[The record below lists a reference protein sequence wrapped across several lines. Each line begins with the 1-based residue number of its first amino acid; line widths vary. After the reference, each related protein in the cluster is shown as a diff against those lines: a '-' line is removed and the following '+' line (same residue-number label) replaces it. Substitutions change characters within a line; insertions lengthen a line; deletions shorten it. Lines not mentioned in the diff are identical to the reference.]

1 MRKFKLSLGSTIHF
15 CVSTS
20 LFTFVPLQP
29 VECDLWSIIWW
40 GLMKNNQ
47 PLLETITIFVIES
60 LWILN
65 NPYIGTSYAIIL
77 IVVIELRRGVQF
89 GLKSYAWFQNHKY
102 DFRPKLHYTKFNYH
116 FITSILKSLIFL
128 NLYWS
133 TRLVCKKLTW
143 KRVYMYMWTKQN
155 DRCHF
160 TKTHWSAKETRVNFI
175 HANVQAWVLKSCYCK
190 KLIAFFK
197 V

>member
-47 PLLETITIFVIES
+47 PLLETIKIFIIKS

-65 NPYIGTSYAIIL
+65 NPYIGTFYAIIL
-77 IVVIELRRGVQF
+77 IVVIELRGGVQF

-116 FITSILKSLIFL
+116 FITSILKSLIFFKSVFIGPKGWFVKSGTG
-128 NLYWS
+128 NAFTCTCHVNKTKWQMSLYKKPIGAQKLHS
-133 TRLVCKKLTW
+133 CKCSSSSKILSLQ
-143 KRVYMYMWTKQN
+143 K
-155 DRCHF
+155 
-160 TKTHWSAKETRVNFI
+160 
-175 HANVQAWVLKSCYCK
+175 
-190 KLIAFFK
+190 
-197 V
+197 

>member
-47 PLLETITIFVIES
+47 PLLETIKIFVIES
-60 LWILN
+60 FWILN
-65 NPYIGTSYAIIL
+65 NPYIVTFYAIIL
-77 IVVIELRRGVQF
+77 IVVIESLRGGVQF

-102 DFRPKLHYTKFNYH
+102 DFRPNCTTRSSITTLLHPFWNH
-116 FITSILKSLIFL
+116 SFFCGPHGWFVIS
-128 NLYWS
+128 
-133 TRLVCKKLTW
+133 
-143 KRVYMYMWTKQN
+143 WTGNAFTCTCEQN
-155 DRCHF
+155 RMTDV
-160 TKTHWSAKETRVNFI
+160 TL
-175 HANVQAWVLKSCYCK
+175 Q
-190 KLIAFFK
+190 KLIGVQRKQESTSFMQMFK
-197 V
+197 HEF

>member
-29 VECDLWSIIWW
+29 VECDWWSIIWW

-65 NPYIGTSYAIIL
+65 NPYIVTFYAIIL
-77 IVVIELRRGVQF
+77 IVVIELRGGVQF

-102 DFRPKLHYTKFNYH
+102 FRPKLHCTKFNYH

-133 TRLVCKKLTW
+133 TRLVCKKLNQ
-143 KRVYMYMWTKQN
+143 KHVYMYMWTKQN

-160 TKTHWSAKETRVNFI
+160 TKTHWSAK
-175 HANVQAWVLKSCYCK
+175 
-190 KLIAFFK
+190 
-197 V
+197 

>member
-47 PLLETITIFVIES
+47 PLLETIKIFVIES
-60 LWILN
+60 FWILN
-65 NPYIGTSYAIIL
+65 NPYIVTFYAIIL
-77 IVVIELRRGVQF
+77 IVVIESLRGGVQF

-116 FITSILKSLIFL
+116 FITSILKSLI
-128 NLYWS
+128 
-133 TRLVCKKLTW
+133 LVCKKLTW
-143 KRVYMYMWTKQN
+143 KRVYMYMRTKQN

-175 HANVQAWVLKSCYCK
+175 HANVQAWLLKSCYCK